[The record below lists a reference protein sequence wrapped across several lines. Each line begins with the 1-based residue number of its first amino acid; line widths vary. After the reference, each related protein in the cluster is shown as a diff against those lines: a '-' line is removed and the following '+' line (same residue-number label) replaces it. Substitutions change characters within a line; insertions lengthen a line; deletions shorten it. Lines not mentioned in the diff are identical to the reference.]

1 MAPRSIWSGQ
11 ISFGLVSIPVG
22 LFSAVESSERI
33 SFHFVHRKDMAPI
46 HYKKFC
52 SKEDIEVPND
62 EIVRARQ
69 VGKNRWAVVEK
80 EELEKAASEA
90 LEEDGGK
97 DSIEVLQ
104 FVPPESID
112 PLSFDEP
119 YYVAPRKGGEKAYGV
134 LLDAL
139 ADRKRAGIV
148 RFALRAHPRLGALVP
163 TPKLLALAT
172 LRPFEERRDP
182 AAISVPRTPHRP
194 AEVKLAELLIDRLS
208 SEGWDPAEHPDT
220 YRKALEKLLASKTP
234 RALAAARGAKADEEQ
249 EGEVVDLMEALRRSV
264 GSAKKGARRSGS
276 RKRGAA

>member
-1 MAPRSIWSGQ
+1 MPPRALWSGQ

-52 SKEDIEVPND
+52 SKEDVEVPND

-69 VGKNRWAVVEK
+69 IGKNRWAVVEK
-80 EELEKAASEA
+80 EELEEAASEA
-90 LEEDGGK
+90 VEEGGGK
-97 DSIEVLQ
+97 DAIEVLQ

-148 RFALRAHPRLGALVP
+148 RFALRSHPRLGALVP
-163 TPKLLALAT
+163 TPKLLALTT

-182 AAISVPRTPHRP
+182 SSISVPRTPHRP
-194 AEVKLAELLIDRLS
+194 AEVKLAELLVDRLS
-208 SEGWDPAEHPDT
+208 SDGWDPSEHPDT
-220 YRKALEKLLASKTP
+220 YRKALQKLLASKTP
-234 RALAAARGAKADEEQ
+234 RVAAGGRGAAAAEK

-264 GSAKKGARRSGS
+264 GNTAKKPARRSG